1 VICRIATLKYDFILK
16 HKLDIKGGSEGFSDF
31 NLLEGS
37 EFQLAIA
44 NYQ

>member
-1 VICRIATLKYDFILK
+1 MIRQIATLKYDFILK
-16 HKLDIKGGSEGFSDF
+16 HKLDIKGGSEGCSDF

-37 EFQLAIA
+37 EFQVAIA